1 VLLQVASQLTFLHA
15 SLLYVLRD
23 MDGLLPSVLDP
34 CPLNLAYGFR
44 QIQQMDPSL
53 IYELRHAVLN
63 FQPL

>member
-1 VLLQVASQLTFLHA
+1 
-15 SLLYVLRD
+15 LLYALRD
-23 MDGLLPSVLDP
+23 TDGLLPSVLGP

-44 QIQQMDPSL
+44 LIQQMDPSL